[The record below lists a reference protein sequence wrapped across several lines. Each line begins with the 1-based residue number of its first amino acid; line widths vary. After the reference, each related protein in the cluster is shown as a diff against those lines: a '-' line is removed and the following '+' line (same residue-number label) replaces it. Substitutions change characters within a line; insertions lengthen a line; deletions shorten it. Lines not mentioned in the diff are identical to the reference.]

1 MGERPHERKEL
12 GEFCFLD
19 EEGNQ
24 CLRAKVDSKGTTS
37 YVVGLADH
45 KLREIE
51 GRAMYYLVIK
61 Q

>member
-1 MGERPHERKEL
+1 MRENEL

-37 YVVGLADH
+37 YGVGLADH